1 MAHARGRPHDD
12 DRDGIVA
19 SVVEHWLTMGPGG
32 PILIQ
37 TTT

>member
-1 MAHARGRPHDD
+1 MPEGGLTYH
-12 DRDGIVA
+12 DRDGIPA
-19 SVVEHWLTMGPGG
+19 SVVEHWLTMSPGG